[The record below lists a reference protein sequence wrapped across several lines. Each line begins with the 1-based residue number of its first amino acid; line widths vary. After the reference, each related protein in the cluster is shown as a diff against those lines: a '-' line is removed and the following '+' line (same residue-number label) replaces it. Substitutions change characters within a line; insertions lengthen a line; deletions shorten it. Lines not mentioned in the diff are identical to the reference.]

1 MADKSRKLDIATQL
15 VHTGEHAER
24 PHGTPTSTPI
34 YAAATYTY
42 DSMEEIDK
50 VFAGEAPGYIY
61 TRYANP
67 TVVAFEQVI
76 RTIEEGATA
85 CAYGSGMA
93 ALHAALFACELSPGA
108 IVLASQDLYGATT
121 NLLLNIFGAFGVKS
135 IFADFSNLE
144 EVRAKTAESKPRV
157 LIAETI
163 SNPLLKIC
171 DIDAVAAIAH
181 NAGAR
186 LIVDNTFASPYLCR
200 PLQHDAD
207 MVVHSATKFLS
218 GHADAMGGVAISR
231 DDFDSTAFVGVMK
244 LVGGVLSPWEAH
256 AILRGVKTLG
266 VRMDRHCENAR
277 ALAAKLRNDE
287 RVGRVYFPE
296 FVEDAQ
302 REVVGRMLPDNLFGA
317 LVSIELKN
325 NTREAAFAFMD
336 ALRVCIRSTS
346 LGDVFT
352 SVLHPATA
360 SHRDLSPAR
369 RRELGISD
377 GLIRMSVGIE
387 SVDDIIADVDQA
399 LSVSERAEGAQDNSQ
414 GQARGPRRGSPA
426 GAEARSASPLE

>member
-1 MADKSRKLDIATQL
+1 MTTKDLDIATHL
-15 VHTGEHAER
+15 VHSGER
-24 PHGTPTSTPI
+24 GDLPKGKPTTTPI

-42 DSMEEIDK
+42 DSMDEIDK
-50 VFAGEAPGYIY
+50 VFAGEAPDYIY

-67 TVVAFEQVI
+67 TVAAFQQVML
-76 RTIEEGATA
+76 TIEGGATA

-93 ALHAALFACELSPGA
+93 ALHAALFACELSPA
-108 IVLASQDLYGATT
+108 AVVLASQDLYGATT
-121 NLLLNIFGAFGVKS
+121 NLLLSIFGAFGVKS
-135 IFADFSNLE
+135 VFADFSNVDD
-144 EVRAKTAESKPRV
+144 VRAKVSEAKPRV

-163 SNPLLKIC
+163 SNPLLKVC
-171 DIDAVAAIAH
+171 DIDGVAEIAH
-181 NAGAR
+181 DAGAR
-186 LIVDNTFASPYLCR
+186 LIIDNTFASPYLCQ
-200 PLQHDAD
+200 PLQHGAD

-218 GHADAMGGVAISR
+218 GHADAMGGVVISR
-231 DDFDSTAFVGVMK
+231 DEFDSAALVGVLK

-256 AILRGVKTLG
+256 EILRGVKTLG

-277 ALAAKLRNDE
+277 VLAAHLRNDQ

-302 REVVGRMLPDNLFGA
+302 SEVVGRMLRDRQFGA
-317 LVSIELKN
+317 LVAIELKN

-336 ALRVCIRSTS
+336 ALKLCVRSTS

-377 GLIRMSVGIE
+377 GVIRISVGIE
-387 SVDDIIADVDQA
+387 SADDIIADIGQA
-399 LSVSERAEGAQDNSQ
+399 LSLSDSATETQRHGA
-414 GQARGPRRGSPA
+414 AT
-426 GAEARSASPLE
+426 